1 MIYKSYLFRS
11 SIMNWLGITFILVV
25 LIWFSRAIPFMSF
38 ITENGIEI
46 SDFFYLFILI
56 LPWISIYLLPI
67 SFFIA
72 ILLSLNK
79 FSQNNEIII
88 LKSCGLSNFKIAQP
102 IIFFGMILT
111 LFVYFLSFYLMP
123 FANKQLRISRHNIEQ
138 NYTNISFAPQ
148 NFENIDK
155 ITIYTKERDDKNNL
169 RGILIN
175 DQRHQDFSITL
186 TAEFGNLIA
195 KNDEV
200 FLKLKNGTLQRYNFE
215 SRQSEILKFDEYIF
229 NLNNKNHES
238 FNFKWKPNE
247 RFINE
252 LIYPNENLPI
262 RDLEK
267 IDSELHKRVND
278 PLISL
283 VFSILICSSILGVKI
298 SRKGNFFNS
307 ILTLI
312 WCLIYIISLIFSYR
326 LSEKM
331 NSLFF
336 LPYFIN
342 FTFLIMAFLPLILNS
357 FLKND
362 K

>member
-1 MIYKSYLFRS
+1 MIYQSYLFRS
-11 SIMNWLGITFILVV
+11 SVLSWLAITFILIV

-46 SDFFYLFILI
+46 LDFFYLFILI
-56 LPWISIYLLPI
+56 LPWILIYLLPI

-72 ILLSLNK
+72 TLLSLNNLI
-79 FSQNNEIII
+79 QNNEITV
-88 LKSCGLSNFKIAQP
+88 LKNCGLSNLKIAQP
-102 IIFFGMILT
+102 TIFFGLILT

-123 FANKQLRISRHNIEQ
+123 FANKQLRISRYNIEQ

-155 ITIYTKERDDKNNL
+155 ITIYTKKRDDKNNL

-175 DQRHQDFSITL
+175 DQRHKDFSITL

-195 KNDEV
+195 KNDTV
-200 FLKLKNGTLQRYNFE
+200 FLKLKNGTLQRYNPN
-215 SRQSEILKFDEYIF
+215 SQKSEILKFDEYIF
-229 NLNNKNHES
+229 NLSDKNHES
-238 FNFKWKPNE
+238 FNFKWKPSE

-252 LIYPNENLPI
+252 LLYPNENLSI
-262 RDLEK
+262 KDLEK
-267 IDSELHKRVND
+267 IDSELHKRIND
-278 PLISL
+278 PLIAL
-283 VFSILICSSILGVKI
+283 VFSIIICSSILGIKI

-312 WCLIYIISLIFSYR
+312 WCLIYITFLIFSYR
-326 LSEKM
+326 LSEKSS
-331 NSLFF
+331 SLIF
-336 LPYFIN
+336 LPYAIN
-342 FTFLIMAFLPLILNS
+342 FTFLFFGFLPLIFNS
-357 FLKND
+357 VFK

>member
-1 MIYKSYLFRS
+1 
-11 SIMNWLGITFILVV
+11 
-25 LIWFSRAIPFMSF
+25 
-38 ITENGIEI
+38 
-46 SDFFYLFILI
+46 
-56 LPWISIYLLPI
+56 
-67 SFFIA
+67 
-72 ILLSLNK
+72 
-79 FSQNNEIII
+79 
-88 LKSCGLSNFKIAQP
+88 
-102 IIFFGMILT
+102 
-111 LFVYFLSFYLMP
+111 MP

-175 DQRHQDFSITL
+175 DQRHNDFAITL
-186 TAEFGNLIA
+186 TSEFGNLIV

-200 FLKLKNGTLQRYNFE
+200 FLKLRNGTLQRYNFE

-238 FNFKWKPNE
+238 FNFNWKPNE

-252 LIYPNENLPI
+252 LIYPHENLSAK
-262 RDLEK
+262 DLEK
-267 IDSELHKRVND
+267 INSEIHKRVND
-278 PLISL
+278 PLIAF
-283 VFSILICSSILGVKI
+283 VFSIIICSSILGIKI

-307 ILTLI
+307 VLTLI

-326 LSEKM
+326 LSEKS
-331 NSLFF
+331 NSLVF
-336 LPYFIN
+336 LPYLIN
-342 FTFLIMAFLPLILNS
+342 FTFFMLGLLPLIFNS
-357 FLKND
+357 IAKND